1 MPDYLE
7 SEIRDRLMFG
17 SVVATNG
24 FVQVVDALAP
34 VPAATYTFENKKR
47 NVCVLSLS
55 NKTAAPCVVGIYFGA
70 KKIAEYTLPA
80 NTLPQLPPIVTPL
93 KSPIFSVLGNHD
105 DGLLVTCNVINGAD
119 VGMSFWDEP

>member
-7 SEIRDRLMFG
+7 SEIRDRLMFCN
-17 SVVATNG
+17 VVATNG
-24 FVQVVDALAP
+24 FVPIRDALAP
-34 VPAATYTFENKKR
+34 VPAATLTFENKKR
-47 NVCVLSLS
+47 NVCALSLS
-55 NKTAAPCVVGIYFGA
+55 NKTAAPCVVGIYFGI

-93 KSPIFSVLGNHD
+93 KSPIFSILGNHD
-105 DGLLVTCNVINGAD
+105 DGLLVTCDVINGAD